1 MTHQPRTHG
10 VCAQEVGEPMVAMPL
25 TKKDVVVLALSDLGA
40 TTAVADTEEVAIAAH
55 ARAPKAFGWR
65 KHVEQIDLEAVRTSL
80 RHEKETAQPRL
91 DGSIRHG
98 WHLTPAG
105 QAWLSDHPDTASGAP
120 VRVADTPAR
129 TAARRAETHEVAATV
144 DRLRSSSA
152 FRAWSSGEPLVDRD
166 AAAVF
171 RIDGYTPVRDR
182 VLKTAKVRELV
193 VDHPD
198 LLEFLEAAIPVALA
212 LGTQAGTLTAKDP
225 PS

>member
-1 MTHQPRTHG
+1 MTAT
-10 VCAQEVGEPMVAMPL
+10 PL

-40 TTAVADTEEVAIAAH
+40 ATAVVDTEDVAIAAH
-55 ARAPKAFGWR
+55 GRAQKAFGWR
-65 KHVEQIDLEAVRTSL
+65 KHVEHIDLEAVRTSL
-80 RHEKETAQPRL
+80 RHEKESAHPRL
-91 DGSIRHG
+91 DGSIRSG

-105 QAWLSDHPDTASGAP
+105 QAWLSNHPDTARGAP
-120 VRVADTPAR
+120 VRVADTPSR

-152 FRAWSSGEPLVDRD
+152 FRTWCSGQPLVDRD

-171 RIDGYTPVRDR
+171 RIDGYTPARDR

-212 LGTQAGTLTAKDP
+212 LGT
-225 PS
+225 